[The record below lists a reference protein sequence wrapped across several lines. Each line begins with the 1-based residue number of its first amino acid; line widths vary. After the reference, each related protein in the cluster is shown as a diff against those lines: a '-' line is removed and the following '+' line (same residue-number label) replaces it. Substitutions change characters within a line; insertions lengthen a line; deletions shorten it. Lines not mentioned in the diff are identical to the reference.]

1 MKEVKETT
9 CPFCLLGC
17 KLGIVV
23 NGVDIRGVEY
33 LKDSEVNE
41 GRLCSRGNASPIY
54 LDSPRRLTSPLRDGR
69 EVSWESAL
77 GQVVEALKGRRREEV
92 ALTFDTNL
100 TEEEFSLVWEL
111 GEALGVENIASS
123 YLEPEFYFNYSL
135 PGVSRASL
143 GDIKKAKVLLLVGD
157 LFHQVPVI
165 SKPILD
171 ARYSDRDNR
180 IFVIDSVNSH
190 TAGFADTFVQVKP
203 GKEPLALLAMS
214 KILSDEPMEEV
225 AQAAGVSPSVL
236 EEVVDAL
243 NKAKSGVVVAAMA
256 WGKTGDP
263 LLFSGACQHLVSILK
278 GDKKFLPLG
287 ESLSK
292 PGKAEFGTLLEGIRA
307 GEIKVL
313 VNFGDLF
320 PYYYPQLRSDL
331 KNLEL
336 LVSMT
341 SLRQDFHDL
350 SAIIL
355 PAALNMEKSGTINT
369 VSGPA
374 KIEAAVEPMSGTRAA
389 KDILEAI
396 AQGLSLRLRGER
408 VQFPQP
414 KLDPGGISKR
424 AQALLKEKPTK
435 TLLIGEKPAHD
446 FRLFFNKEVVLKV
459 NPTDAKRLGI
469 REKERV
475 TLKTSEGQAGFKVTI
490 TGRVPSGICSLPVE
504 APEARVPFRILMDK
518 ETGACWFPPEE
529 VELCKGE

>member
-1 MKEVKETT
+1 MREVKETT

-17 KLGIVV
+17 KLGIVI
-23 NGVDIRGVEY
+23 NGMDIRGVEY
-33 LKDSEVNE
+33 LKDEVNE
-41 GRLCSRGNASPIY
+41 GRLCSRGNASAIY
-54 LDSPRRLTSPLRDGR
+54 LDSPQRLTSPVRDGK
-69 EVSWESAL
+69 EVSWERAL
-77 GQVVEALKGRRREEV
+77 EQVVNALKGRRKEEI

-100 TEEEFSLVWEL
+100 TQEEFSLVWEL

-135 PGVSRASL
+135 PGVLRANL
-143 GDIKKAKVLLLVGD
+143 REIKKAKVFLLVGD

-171 ARYSDRDNR
+171 ARYSDRENR
-180 IFVIDSVNSH
+180 IFVLDSVNSH
-190 TAGFADTFVQVKP
+190 TADFADTFIHVRP

-214 KILSDEPMEEV
+214 KILSDEPIEEM

-236 EEVVDAL
+236 EEVTDVL
-243 NKAKSGVVVAAMA
+243 NKAEPGVVVAVMT

-278 GDKKFLPLG
+278 GDKRFLPLG

-292 PGKAEFGTLLEGIRA
+292 PGRVGFGTLLERIRA

-320 PYYYPQLRSDL
+320 PHYYPQLRSDL

-336 LVSMT
+336 LVFT
-341 SLRQDFHDL
+341 TTLRLNFQDL
-350 SAIIL
+350 PAVIL
-355 PAALNMEKSGTINT
+355 PAALNLEKSGTIDT
-369 VSGPA
+369 VFGPA
-374 KIEAAVEPMSGTRAA
+374 STEAAVEPMSGTRSA

-396 AQGLSLRLRGER
+396 AQGLSLRLTGGRG
-408 VQFPQP
+408 QFPQP
-414 KLDPGGISKR
+414 RLEPAEIWKR
-424 AQALLKEKPTK
+424 AQNLLKQKQAK
-435 TLLIGEKPAHD
+435 GLLIGERSAHD
-446 FRLFFNKEVVLKV
+446 FRLFFNKEVILKV
-459 NPTDAKRLGI
+459 NPADARGLGI
-469 REKERV
+469 GERERV
-475 TLKTSEGQAGFKVTI
+475 TLKTSEGQAKFKVSI

-504 APEARVPFRILMDK
+504 APEARAPFRILTDK
-518 ETGACWFPPEE
+518 ETGISWFPPEE